1 MSFFRTT
8 SKPVKVLFHQNLHL
22 TRPNKNYNEL
32 IFSLKMKSI
41 SSNSHATEFQNKPVF
56 KNNNKPESESSP
68 ISLSSSSSFCKHLQ
82 QFPILFKIQK
92 IVSLS
97 RLFLSRSRI
106 FYFSSNNVFRID
118 FKIVPEAK
126 FFLKMRNAFL
136 LFYLKSEKKGSFS
149 QLSEDFL
156 IRAKRLFFLGDSY
169 E

>member
-1 MSFFRTT
+1 
-8 SKPVKVLFHQNLHL
+8 
-22 TRPNKNYNEL
+22 
-32 IFSLKMKSI
+32 MKSI

-56 KNNNKPESESSP
+56 RNNNKPESESSP
-68 ISLSSSSSFCKHLQ
+68 ISLSSSSSFCRHLQ

-136 LFYLKSEKKGSFS
+136 LFYLKSEKKVPSLSFRRTFS
-149 QLSEDFL
+149 FGQKDYFL
-156 IRAKRLFFLGDSY
+156 LVTHMNDESSKSN
-169 E
+169 